1 MPLKPDEIADLG
13 LWPFICFGS
22 PEMREAAVA
31 RYQRFLERQRAEAE
45 RRWIVQ
51 P

>member
-1 MPLKPDEIADLG
+1 MALKPDEIADLG
-13 LWPFICFGS
+13 RWYYVQFPS
-22 PEMREAAVA
+22 QEMADAALA
-31 RYQRFLERQRAEAE
+31 RYQRFLERQRSDAE